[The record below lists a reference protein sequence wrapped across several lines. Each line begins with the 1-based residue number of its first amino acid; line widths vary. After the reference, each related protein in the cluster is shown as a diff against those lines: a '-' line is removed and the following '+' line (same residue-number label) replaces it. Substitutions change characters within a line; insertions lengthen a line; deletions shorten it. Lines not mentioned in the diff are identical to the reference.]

1 MLRLQSLLYAIVPV
15 PGTVRSLRDVSGEP
29 CGNHGLLRN
38 CKFTVIATHT
48 RGYGS
53 AGGSAFKSGLKTSQ
67 NTCRYNL
74 RSNPSH

>member
-29 CGNHGLLRN
+29 CENHGLLRN

-48 RGYGS
+48 RGNGE
-53 AGGSAFKSGLKTSQ
+53 
-67 NTCRYNL
+67 RRWL
-74 RSNPSH
+74 RPQKRTKNESEYLPV